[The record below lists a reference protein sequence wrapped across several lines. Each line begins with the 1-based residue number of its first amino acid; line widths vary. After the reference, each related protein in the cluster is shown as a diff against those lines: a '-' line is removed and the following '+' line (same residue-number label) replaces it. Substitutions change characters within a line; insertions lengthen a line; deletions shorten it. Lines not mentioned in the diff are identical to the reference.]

1 MDLNQFAGS
10 PDDVAGL
17 QAAQTKERQSKRPR
31 RKLLA
36 SVDLPDKGDRYLR
49 GPIPMDWLR
58 AASRCG
64 LRAEAVAMLLWY
76 AAGWQKSNPAK
87 LTPAILSELRVH
99 PKTARRILGKF
110 QDVGLVDVEFHRGRS
125 PLVTIRSLST
135 GAES

>member
-17 QAAQTKERQSKRPR
+17 QAAQTKERKSTRSQ
-31 RKLLA
+31 RKLTA
-36 SVDLPDKGDRYLR
+36 SLDLPDKGDRYLR

-58 AASRCG
+58 AASCCG
-64 LRAEAVAMLLWY
+64 YRAEAVAMLLWY

-110 QDVGLVDVEFHRGRS
+110 RDVGLVDVEFHRGRS
-125 PLVTIRSLST
+125 PLVTIRPVQT
-135 GAES
+135 GANA